1 MRHDAGLEIHP
12 GGSALGMNE
21 DEAEPSLA
29 LGKSQ
34 LLFHSFLGLRTA
46 PPTWEGDGGGQ
57 YPWDGSQT
65 PLPTPSSLL
74 AATLGSLLRYFF
86 GIYCV
91 LALGAQ
97 QPGVQRVPRQ
107 MGRHTHPPTHTH
119 MDSPPTPFKCDPL
132 GNLGKQ

>member
-86 GIYCV
+86 GTFLCPRGT
-91 LALGAQ
+91 AAWGSKSAQ
-97 QPGVQRVPRQ
+97 ADGEAY
-107 MGRHTHPPTHTH
+107 PPTYTYSHGLSSH
-119 MDSPPTPFKCDPL
+119 PL
-132 GNLGKQ
+132 QV